1 LTANVLLMN
10 LTHLNDFTTQVRRDI
25 VRMVH
30 QVNSGH
36 PGGSLGCTEFLVAL
50 YQEIMER
57 KEGFDMD
64 GIGEDLF
71 FLSNGHISPLF
82 YSVLA
87 RSGYFPVS
95 ELATFRKIDSR
106 LQGHPTTHEG
116 LPGVRVASGSL
127 GQGLSVAVGA
137 AEAKKLNKDNH
148 LIYSLHGDGELQEGQ
163 NWEAIMY
170 ASAKNIDN
178 LIATV
183 DYNGQ
188 QIDGSTDQVL
198 SLGNLKAKFE
208 AFDWTVVSIEKGNDL
223 ESIIEG
229 LEKAKSLTGKGKPV
243 AVLLHTV
250 MGNGVDF
257 MMHTHAWHGKAPN
270 DEQLQS
276 ALEQNPETLG
286 DY

>member
-1 LTANVLLMN
+1 MASTQQ
-10 LTHLNDFTTQVRRDI
+10 LNDLTTQVRRVI
-25 VRMVH
+25 LCMVH
-30 QVNSGH
+30 KVNSGH
-36 PGGSLGCTEFLVAL
+36 PGGSLGCAEFFVAL
-50 YQEIMER
+50 YNEIMER

-64 GIGEDLF
+64 GKNEDLF
-71 FLSNGHISPLF
+71 FLSNGHISPVY

-87 RSGYFPVS
+87 RAGYFPVD
-95 ELATFRKIDSR
+95 ELNTFRLIDSR

-116 LPGVRVASGSL
+116 LPGIRIASGSL
-127 GQGLSVAVGA
+127 GQGMSVAIGA

-170 ASAKNIDN
+170 AAANKVDN

-183 DYNGQ
+183 DLNGQ

-198 SLGNLKAKFE
+198 NLGSVRAKFE
-208 AFDWTVVSIEKGNDL
+208 AFGWTVVEIENGNNIEAIL
-223 ESIIEG
+223 EG
-229 LEKAKSLTGKGKPV
+229 MTKAKTLTGQEKPV
-243 AVLLHTV
+243 CVLLKTV

-270 DEQLQS
+270 DEQLEIG
-276 ALEQNPETLG
+276 LNQNPETLG